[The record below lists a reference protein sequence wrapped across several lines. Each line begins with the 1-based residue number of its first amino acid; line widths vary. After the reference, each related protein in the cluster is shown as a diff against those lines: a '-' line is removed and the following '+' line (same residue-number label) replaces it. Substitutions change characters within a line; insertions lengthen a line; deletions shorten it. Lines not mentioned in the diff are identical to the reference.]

1 MKGSLIALAAVMI
14 LAACGGAPPAPL
26 TLEEI
31 PAAFQKEFAKAK
43 DETRMVIEG
52 VSRQIERKQLGPAAF
67 QLQNMLEDRSLT
79 KVQSELI
86 ARALI
91 SVNQKLNE
99 QIEMQEAAVAAT
111 PSAAAPNSPRH
122 PTPQLPSENQADPQ
136 EAAAARLQREI
147 YRQTK

>member
-1 MKGSLIALAAVMI
+1 MS
-14 LAACGGAPPAPL
+14 
-26 TLEEI
+26 LEEI
-31 PAAFQKEFAKAK
+31 PAAFKKEFAKAK
-43 DETRMVIEG
+43 EETRMVIEG

-79 KVQSELI
+79 KDQSALI

-111 PSAAAPNSPRH
+111 PSAAMTKTRPQAAPE
-122 PTPQLPSENQADPQ
+122 LPSENQADPQ
-136 EAAAARLQREI
+136 ATTAARQMREI